1 MYIILYSI
9 GILITYIL
17 LQTAVKLENAKWKG
31 TRKMIETNNLLYI
44 TIIFCSILFPIFYFF
59 LFIDS
64 LVVNNLVKLL
74 NRKVC
79 LK

>member
-31 TRKMIETNNLLYI
+31 TRKMTDDFLFI
-44 TIIFCSILFPIFYFF
+44 TIICCSILFPIFYFF
-59 LFIDS
+59 FFIEL

-74 NRKVC
+74 NRKV
-79 LK
+79 

>member
-9 GILITYIL
+9 GILLTYIL
-17 LQTAVKLENAKWKG
+17 LQTAIKLENAKWEG
-31 TRKMIETNNLLYI
+31 TRKITMTNDFLFI

-64 LVVNNLVKLL
+64 FVINNLVKLL
-74 NRKVC
+74 NK
-79 LK
+79 KI